1 MAVFNRINT
10 NQYFMNYQLFLIPL
24 LIMVI
29 NQVVKVLLEVRKGK
43 FSWPV
48 ILSYGGMPSSHAA
61 VVTSLTYALG
71 YYEGLESPSFAISL
85 VLALLILRDATGIR
99 WQLGNNSK
107 VINRLIKELPDD
119 REYTFPI
126 LNERFGHRNI
136 EVFFGIIVGLLGAM
150 LLVKIW

>member
-1 MAVFNRINT
+1 
-10 NQYFMNYQLFLIPL
+10 MNYQLFLIPL
-24 LIMVI
+24 SIMVI
-29 NQVVKVLLEVRKGK
+29 NQIIKVALEMRQGK

-61 VVTSLTYALG
+61 VVTSLTYVMG
-71 YYEGLESPSFAISL
+71 YYEGLNSSSFAISL
-85 VLALLILRDATGIR
+85 VLTLLILRDATGIR

-119 REYTFPI
+119 REYSFPI

-136 EVFFGIIVGLLGAM
+136 EVFFGIIVGLVFAM
-150 LLVKIW
+150 LLVRIW

>member
-1 MAVFNRINT
+1 
-10 NQYFMNYQLFLIPL
+10 MNYQLFAIPL
-24 LIMVI
+24 LVMII
-29 NQVVKVLLEVRKGK
+29 NQIIKVLLEMRKGK

-61 VVTSLTYALG
+61 VVTSLTYVMG
-71 YYEGLESPSFAISL
+71 YYEGVQSSSFALAL

-107 VINRLIKELPDD
+107 IINRLIKELPDD

-126 LNERFGHRNI
+126 LHERFGHRNI
-136 EVFFGIIVGLLGAM
+136 EVFFGIIVGFLGAA
-150 LLVKIW
+150 LLIKIW

>member
-1 MAVFNRINT
+1 
-10 NQYFMNYQLFLIPL
+10 MNYQLFIIPL
-24 LIMVI
+24 LVMLI
-29 NQVVKVLLEVRKGK
+29 NQVIKVLLEMRQGK

-61 VVTSLTYALG
+61 VVTSLTYVMG
-71 YYEGLESPSFAISL
+71 YYEGLNSPSFAMSL

-119 REYTFPI
+119 REYAFPI

-136 EVFFGIIVGLLGAM
+136 EVFFGIIVGILCAS
-150 LLVKIW
+150 LLVRIW

>member
-1 MAVFNRINT
+1 
-10 NQYFMNYQLFLIPL
+10 MNYQLFLIPL
-24 LIMVI
+24 SIMII
-29 NQVVKVLLEVRKGK
+29 NQIIKVALEMRQGK

-61 VVTSLTYALG
+61 VVTSLTYVMG
-71 YYEGLESPSFAISL
+71 YYEGLNSSSFAISL
-85 VLALLILRDATGIR
+85 VLTLLILRDATGIR

-119 REYTFPI
+119 REYSFPI

-136 EVFFGIIVGLLGAM
+136 EVFFGIIVGLVFAM
-150 LLVKIW
+150 LLVRIW

>member
-1 MAVFNRINT
+1 
-10 NQYFMNYQLFLIPL
+10 MNYQLFAIPL
-24 LIMVI
+24 LVMII
-29 NQVVKVLLEVRKGK
+29 NQIIKVLLEMRKGK

-61 VVTSLTYALG
+61 VVSSLTYVMG
-71 YYEGLESPSFAISL
+71 YYEGLQSPSFALAL

-107 VINRLIKELPDD
+107 IINRLIKELPDD

-126 LNERFGHRNI
+126 LHERFGHRNI
-136 EVFFGIIVGLLGAM
+136 EVFFGIIVGLLGAA